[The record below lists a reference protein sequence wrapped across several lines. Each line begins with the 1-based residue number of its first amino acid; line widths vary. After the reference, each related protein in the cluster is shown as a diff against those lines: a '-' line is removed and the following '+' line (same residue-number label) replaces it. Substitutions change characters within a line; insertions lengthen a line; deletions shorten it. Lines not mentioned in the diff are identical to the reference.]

1 MYIQLVESHQITVMQ
16 HVSINTTHSGNIVIE
31 SAWWGKGPS
40 EVNQQ
45 HFAPFQHWVQCF
57 DSKPEVLCPVLALA
71 LY

>member
-45 HFAPFQHWVQCF
+45 HFAPFQH
-57 DSKPEVLCPVLALA
+57 
-71 LY
+71 